1 MPVIKSFIL
10 EAAIGALVASSSP
23 VADRNVQPSKQEQSA
38 AGAAGHIEPPLMFDG
53 VELPRL
59 TETAYAFE
67 CEKGR
72 TRIAYAQTRKD
83 PDEAER
89 LRDALSVTLRD
100 LSISTIA
107 IADADREAIR
117 KHFATYAW
125 IEQVEVRCY
134 GKQVQI
140 TVRGAPLEPWIAY
153 FEKNLKKRPQPF
165 PSSIRL
171 RNGEPVQID

>member
-1 MPVIKSFIL
+1 MPMIESFIL
-10 EAAIGALVASSSP
+10 EAAFVAVLASSSP
-23 VADRNVQPSKQEQSA
+23 A
-38 AGAAGHIEPPLMFDG
+38 AAGHIQANGRGPPASRPERAAAVTAVQNPPPLMFDG
-53 VELPRL
+53 VEQPRL
-59 TETAYAFE
+59 TETAHVFE
-67 CEKGR
+67 CEKSR

-83 PDEAER
+83 SDKVER

-140 TVRGAPLEPWIAY
+140 TVRGAAGTLD
-153 FEKNLKKRPQPF
+153 
-165 PSSIRL
+165 RL
-171 RNGEPVQID
+171 F